1 MSEVAGL
8 LWLVAGLG
16 LLGVA
21 AALAACCLRRRSA
34 LEFVLAGY
42 VLGWT
47 WLVAVTLVL
56 SPFALVTRW
65 WSLIA
70 ASVGLLG
77 AFTAWVA
84 TGRPRPPALV
94 PAAADALRAARTP
107 LLAILAVAVVVG
119 AVYTTAL
126 GALTPANDG
135 DALAYHLARAAFW
148 HQEHGVGYVPN
159 AVDVRLN
166 GNPPNAEIGQLVTLA
181 LAGNDRYVAL
191 PQLFAY
197 VALVLCAVALA
208 RRIGLPLREALFGAL
223 LFATLPVVVLQ
234 ASGALNDLVVASFLG
249 IAVLFSLGSSRV
261 SLAPAALALGLALGT
276 KLTAVL
282 ALPAL
287 VVVVALARPRRRWLE
302 LGAAGLLGL
311 AAGSAWYLVNLV
323 ETGKLDGG
331 LADTSDQRAELSFP
345 AVTTS
350 TLRYALDVVDMSGA
364 LWPYSAVF
372 LVAACVLA
380 GIAVLSRHD
389 AGSFRSLGTAAVVT
403 AMPLL
408 AAPLV
413 PTAQDLIVRWWAGV
427 GRPETAP
434 FELGWD
440 LNEVA
445 DPALSWYGPLGTL
458 LLPVGVVTGALLWR
472 RGASPLLVGLAA
484 APWLLLLTLAAAITW
499 DPFRGRFILVGVLLA
514 AVSWGTLLR
523 WRALSTAATAI
534 GVVTLGL
541 TLVNY
546 QGKPSGLGRV
556 LGVENPF
563 RVTVSSIWTMSR
575 TEAQTLV
582 RPGSDDG
589 PLLSFVER
597 AIPQDARVAVAP
609 RENDFLS
616 PFFGPRLSRHVAPVR
631 PFADAAPADAEWLV
645 LAPGSRV
652 RRCPGAWAR
661 ELETGTGWQVEHRIG
676 PDDCDLG

>member
-1 MSEVAGL
+1 MRELWGV
-8 LWLVAGLG
+8 LWLLAALG
-16 LLGVA
+16 LLASA
-21 AALAACCLRRRSA
+21 AALAACCLRRSSS
-34 LEFVLAGY
+34 LEFLLTAYVLA
-42 VLGWT
+42 WT
-47 WLVAVTLVL
+47 WLVAATLVL
-56 SPFALVTRW
+56 SPFALVTRTW
-65 WSLIA
+65 LLGA
-70 ASVGLLG
+70 ASAGLLG
-77 AFTAWVA
+77 ALAAWIA
-84 TGRPRPPALV
+84 SGRPPPPRLV
-94 PAAADALRAARTP
+94 PAASEAFHAVRTP
-107 LLAILAVAVVVG
+107 ILATLGLAVVVS

-126 GALTPANDG
+126 GLLTPANDG

-159 AVDVRLN
+159 VVDIRLN
-166 GNPPNAEIGQLVTLA
+166 GNPPNAEIGQLVTMV

-197 VALVLCAVALA
+197 VALALCAVALA
-208 RRIGLPLREALFGAL
+208 RRIGLTLREALFGAL

-249 IAVLFSLGSSRV
+249 VAVLFALGSDRISLG
-261 SLAPAALALGLALGT
+261 LAALALALGLGT

-282 ALPAL
+282 TLPTL
-287 VVVVALARPRRRWLE
+287 VAVVALARPRRGRLE

-311 AAGSAWYLVNLV
+311 ALGSVWYVVNLV
-323 ETGKLDGG
+323 ETGELDGG
-331 LADTSDQRAELSFP
+331 LAEASDQRAELTLP

-350 TLRYALDVVDMSGA
+350 TLRHALDVVDMSGA
-364 LWPYSAVF
+364 LWPYSAMF
-372 LVAACVLA
+372 LVAACVLVGVA
-380 GIAVLSRHD
+380 LLRRNE
-389 AGSFRSLGTAAVVT
+389 AGSFRSLGTAAVLT
-403 AMPLL
+403 ALPLL

-458 LLPVGVVTGALLWR
+458 LLPVGVVTGTLLWR

-484 APWLLLLTLAAAITW
+484 ATWLLLLTLAVTITW

-514 AVSWGTLLR
+514 AVTWGTLLR
-523 WRALSTAATAI
+523 WRALSTGAVAI

-541 TLVNY
+541 TLLNY
-546 QGKPSGLGRV
+546 QGKPSGLGSV
-556 LGVENPF
+556 LGIDNPF

-597 AIPQDARVAVAP
+597 AIPPDARVAVAP

-616 PFFGPRLSRHVAPVR
+616 PFFGPGLSRHVTLVR
-631 PFADAAPADAEWLV
+631 LVGDVAPADAEWLV

-661 ELETGTGWQVEHRIG
+661 ELETDSGWRVERRVAA
-676 PDDCDLG
+676 DACELG